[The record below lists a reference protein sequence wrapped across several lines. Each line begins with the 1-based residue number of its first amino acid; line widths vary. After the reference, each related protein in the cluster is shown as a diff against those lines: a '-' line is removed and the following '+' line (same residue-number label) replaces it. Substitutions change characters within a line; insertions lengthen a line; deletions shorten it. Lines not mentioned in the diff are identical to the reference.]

1 MQIVYI
7 LFEMLPMLVVLFIL
21 LNFMSLIN
29 NYTDTKFM
37 NNVLSLDIKY
47 DKYSLE
53 YFKNLYL
60 LSLNINLS
68 YDDLSENHIK
78 KIDRLLSKVK
88 GSLLLEN
95 TTFFSSTFIGEM
107 FNKFIIRKNY
117 EKDIDYKSRLKKII
131 KDVQNELKKEKEL
144 FGLNRREKE
153 IFSSLLNENSL
164 DENSKK
170 DIYELK
176 EIFVNRYEE
185 LILKE
190 EKSDKNTKWS
200 KKLTIISLLYAIL
213 ISLPQLKELILKVY
227 Q

>member
-7 LFEMLPMLVVLFIL
+7 LFEMLLMLVVLFIL
-21 LNFMSLIN
+21 LNFMSLMN

-53 YFKNLYL
+53 YFKNLYS

-95 TTFFSSTFIGEM
+95 TTFFSSTFIGEI
-107 FNKFIIRKNY
+107 FNKFIIKKNY
-117 EKDIDYKSRLKKII
+117 EKDIDFKSRLRKII
-131 KDVQNELKKEKEL
+131 EDVQNELKKEKEL

-164 DENSKK
+164 DKNSKK

-213 ISLPQLKELILKVY
+213 ISLPQLKELIL
-227 Q
+227 